1 MRWSVPLDFPTVC
14 FLTFT
19 AVAQPSTIHRLDGST
34 ITSSQVDATVTHLMK
49 SAEVPGVAIAII
61 DHGQIAFVKAYGF
74 RDTQNQ
80 LPLTPDSVMTAASFT
95 KSAFAYMV
103 MQLVGEGRLDLD
115 KPVYKYLPKPLPE
128 YPAYKDLAG
137 DDRFKRITARMLL
150 DHTSGFANWR
160 SFEPD
165 RKLAIHFEPGTRF
178 AYSGEGIVLLQLV
191 VETITGKPLDQLMEE
206 RVFRPLGMTRTS
218 MVWQKRFEIDNANGY
233 DEYGR
238 SLGPQKR
245 KTADAAGSMQTTVRD
260 FARLVQAVMVRQGLP
275 KKSIDTMLSPQIR
288 INSKHEFPSLAT
300 ETTHDNDSIR
310 LSYGLGW
317 GLYWSSYGK
326 AFFKEGHDEGWR
338 NYAVGFL
345 RPMSGIVI
353 MTNSGNGEG
362 IFKELLETLLKDT
375 STPIEW
381 EGYTPYN
388 LLPPRIPLPKHT
400 AVHVD
405 ATVLEKYA
413 GRYKVPG
420 SALIILA
427 IQREGDHLSV
437 QENDEPNQELEP
449 ESETQFFSTNADDV
463 YRFEM
468 NDRGEVT
475 TMILHTDGQD
485 IRIPRQP

>member
-1 MRWSVPLDFPTVC
+1 MRWSLRFVLPTV
-14 FLTFT
+14 FLWTFT
-19 AVAQPSTIHRLDGST
+19 AVAQQPIHRLDGST
-34 ITSSQVDATVTHLMK
+34 IAPAEIDATVTRLMK
-49 SAEVPGVAIAII
+49 AAEVPGVAIAII
-61 DHGQIAFVKAYGF
+61 NHGQVAFVKAYGF
-74 RDTQNQ
+74 RDTQGQ

-137 DDRFKRITARMLL
+137 DDRYKLITARMLL

-165 RKLAIHFEPGTRF
+165 RKLKIHFEPGTRF

-191 VETITGKPLDQLMEE
+191 VETISGKPLDQVMEE

-218 MVWQKRFEIDNANGY
+218 MVWQEKFESNYANGY
-233 DEYGR
+233 DEYKR

-245 KTADAAGSMQTTVRD
+245 KAADAAGSMQTTVRD
-260 FARLVQAVMVRQGLP
+260 FARLVEAVMAGQGLQ
-275 KKSIDTMLSPQIR
+275 KKSLDAMLSPQIR
-288 INSKHEFPSLAT
+288 IYSKHEFPSLAT
-300 ETTHDNDSIR
+300 ETTHDNDAIR

-317 GLYWSSYGK
+317 GLYWMPDGE
-326 AFFKEGHDEGWR
+326 AFFKEGHDDGWR

-345 RPMSGIVI
+345 RPKSGIVI
-353 MTNSGNGEG
+353 MTNSSNGEG
-362 IFKELLETLLKDT
+362 VFKELLEILLKDT
-375 STPIEW
+375 YTPIEW

-388 LLPPRIPLPKHT
+388 LLPPRPALTKHT

-405 ATVLEKYA
+405 PTVLDKYV
-413 GRYKVPG
+413 GKYKVPG

-427 IQREGDHLSV
+427 IRREGDHLTV
-437 QENDEPNQELEP
+437 QENEEPKQDLMP
-449 ESETQFFSTNADDV
+449 ESETQFFSTVADDV
-463 YRFEM
+463 YRFES
-468 NDRGEVT
+468 NDRDQVT
-475 TMILHTDGQD
+475 TMVLHTDGQD